1 VQAGFNQDDVRRRAL
16 ASAVDADTAPAA
28 SAAASPG
35 RRSCRDSYV
44 MFSGGEMRFGGSRA
58 GRARGDDDG
67 RRTGVGSRGRGRLR
81 ASAFR
86 RSPTRPSSSHHD
98 LTSSSPSSRPPRRIH
113 DPISLDTHLNG
124 PPPLRHNIRPST
136 ALTRS
141 LLLREQ
147 AREAAAYAA
156 PVSALPYWVTFANL
170 FLPCE
175 L

>member
-86 RSPTRPSSSHHD
+86 RSPTRLSSSHHD
-98 LTSSSPSSRPPRRIH
+98 LASLPPRLPLGRRGAYT
-113 DPISLDTHLNG
+113 ISQSSTL
-124 PPPLRHNIRPST
+124 IST
-136 ALTRS
+136 ALRLSSTTSARQQHPSARTSYTNMRAGLRHTRH
-141 LLLREQ
+141 Q
-147 AREAAAYAA
+147 
-156 PVSALPYWVTFANL
+156 
-170 FLPCE
+170 
-175 L
+175 